1 MANVSALRTESVR
14 DRVSEE
20 EWAVRVDLAALYR
33 LVTHFGW
40 DDLIFTH
47 HSARVPGPEDHFL
60 INPFG
65 LMFDEITASSLLK
78 IDVDGKVVMESEY
91 SYLDAGFA
99 IHSAVH
105 MARPDLTCVMHTH
118 TVAGM
123 AVAAQADG
131 LLSINQKSMPFHR
144 RIGYHDYEGIA
155 GDLDERQR
163 IAANMG
169 THKVVILRNHGLLAA
184 GESVAEAFMIMRTL
198 EEACKAQI
206 AAQAGGG
213 ELVFPSDEVCEHTAR
228 QFEKFMPLGG
238 TVWTALRRMLD
249 RQDPTYAA

>member
-1 MANVSALRTESVR
+1 MAKVSALRTESVR
-14 DRVSEE
+14 DQVSDE

-33 LVTHFGW
+33 LVAHFGW

-47 HSARVPGPEDHFL
+47 HSARVPGPDDHFL

-65 LMFDEITASSLLK
+65 LMFNEITASSLLK
-78 IDVDGKVVMESEY
+78 VDVDGTVVMESEY
-91 SYLDAGFA
+91 PYLDAGFA

-105 MARPDLTCVMHTH
+105 MARDDLACVMHTH

-131 LLSINQKSMPFHR
+131 LLSINQKSMPFHN

-155 GDLDERQR
+155 GNLDERQR

-169 THKVVILRNHGLLAA
+169 TFKAVILRNHGLLAA
-184 GESVAEAFMIMRTL
+184 GSTVGEAFMIMRTL
-198 EEACKAQI
+198 EEACKAQV
-206 AAQAGGG
+206 AALAGGG
-213 ELVFPSDEVCEHTAR
+213 ELVLPSEEVCEHTAL
-228 QFEKFMPLGG
+228 QFEKFMPLGS
-238 TVWTALRRMLD
+238 TAWTAVKRMLD
-249 RQDPTYAA
+249 KQDPSYAE

>member
-1 MANVSALRTESVR
+1 MAKVSRLKLPSVR
-14 DRVSEE
+14 DQVSEE

-33 LVTHFGW
+33 LVAHFGW

-47 HSARVPGPEDHFL
+47 HSARVPGAEDHFL

-65 LMFDEITASSLLK
+65 LMFNEITASSLLK
-78 IDVDGKVVMESEY
+78 VDVEGKLVMESEY
-91 SYLDAGFA
+91 PYLDAGFA

-105 MARPDLTCVMHTH
+105 MARHDLACVMHTH

-123 AVAAQADG
+123 AVAAQAGG
-131 LLSINQKSMPFHR
+131 LLSINQKSMPFHN

-169 THKVVILRNHGLLAA
+169 NNKVVILRNHGLLAA
-184 GESVAEAFMIMRTL
+184 GSTVSEAFMIMRTL

-206 AAQAGGG
+206 AAQSGGG
-213 ELVFPSDEVCEHTAR
+213 DLVFPSEKVCEHTAQ
-228 QFEKFMPLGG
+228 QFEKFMPIGA
-238 TVWTALRRMLD
+238 TAWTALLRMLD
-249 RQDPTYAA
+249 HQGANYAE

>member
-1 MANVSALRTESVR
+1 MAKVTPLRGPSVR
-14 DRVSEE
+14 DQVSEE
-20 EWAVRVDLAALYR
+20 EWEARVDLAALYR
-33 LVTHFGW
+33 LVAHFGW

-65 LMFDEITASSLLK
+65 LMFTDINASSLLK
-78 IDVDGKVVMESEY
+78 VDVDGNVVMESEY
-91 SYLDAGFA
+91 PYLDAGFA

-105 MARPDLTCVMHTH
+105 MARPDLACVMHTH

-123 AVAAQADG
+123 AVAAQAGG
-131 LLSINQKSMPFHR
+131 LLSINQKSMPFHN

-155 GDLDERQR
+155 GDLGERER

-169 THKVVILRNHGLLAA
+169 TNKAVILRNHGLLAA
-184 GESVAEAFMIMRTL
+184 GTNIAETFMIMRRL

-206 AAQAGGG
+206 AAQSGG
-213 ELVFPSDEVCEHTAR
+213 ELVFPSEEVCEHTAL
-228 QFEKFMPLGG
+228 QFEKFMPIDG
-238 TVWTALRRMLD
+238 TAWTALRRMLD
-249 RQDPTYAA
+249 RQGSSYAE